1 MTKQELE
8 NKINDLNRELKQI
21 KTKYEIVIEVLNNVR
36 IWIKRN

>member
-36 IWIKRN
+36 I